1 MLLRCSH
8 HVEEQ
13 FGELVQFLVAEPVFV
28 RKPADEIRLIQQRV
42 DVDVQFLGQL
52 RLGRRP
58 YLLREADCLI
68 SPILAI
74 RAAISSPILL
84 ISRKI

>member
-52 RLGRRP
+52 RLGRRLGVQDTVGIP
-58 YLLREADCLI
+58 HIQGGKLYVEAVLFM
-68 SPILAI
+68 
-74 RAAISSPILL
+74 R
-84 ISRKI
+84 